1 MIVANKLLLLIFLW
15 PGIFF
20 REIVEAMQDADAGI
34 PLDLHMSSKDNKA
47 HKLCFTGRT
56 FFANNI
62 LIIKGVIKI
71 GKKKGT
77 RNTCSDWL
85 IT

>member
-15 PGIFF
+15 PGISF

-47 HKLCFTGRT
+47 HKLCFTGKRE
-56 FFANNI
+56 
-62 LIIKGVIKI
+62 
-71 GKKKGT
+71 
-77 RNTCSDWL
+77 
-85 IT
+85 